1 MAITTDLERPR
12 NRSRPTDSGPTGLGV
27 AEARDRARDFRRAR
41 RHSLA
46 VRLLRTGLPIGAL
59 LLSAGYVA
67 VVLRTVGFG
76 SAIAQLPI
84 PRITAENLVMDN
96 PHYEGFNKDGGKYVV
111 DADAAQQDFASP
123 GVIKLK
129 GIRGKF
135 FQPDN
140 TRSDLTAV
148 SGVFDNKANRLE
160 LNEKI
165 KVVSTNGM
173 TADLTQATV
182 MTKAGTIEST
192 QPVRVSTPTAQVTAR
207 RMTVDQK
214 AKKVAFSEDVKTHV
228 AGQKE
233 GAPAPAKVKGAT
245 AGAAPALGSSGAPM
259 DVASDRLDIDD
270 AAGKALFT
278 GKVKAVQGT
287 DTVESERMLVAYER
301 AAGADGKPAPPSATE
316 GAPGAGKV
324 KTITIDTPVVLTRA
338 SGERVTAD
346 RADVDAARQVSVL
359 TGNVV
364 ITAPP
369 DRKVVSD
376 KAEVDQQQDTILL
389 TGAGVHITQ
398 GRNELHGRRVLVD
411 RAAKKTYVS
420 APAEGNAPPAHVT
433 ALLYQSKDPPAAGSK
448 KAAKPAPPAQPAE
461 GGFGMTG
468 FKSDPNAPINIDSET
483 LTVDDTAHKA
493 IFRTAVH
500 ATQGD
505 LSVNCEEM
513 TAYYTG
519 GTGLTVDPSAQTA
532 DGKPAGQLTKLE
544 CRKNVV
550 IVSKKGQKAQGDW
563 ADFDPKANTAVV
575 GGDVKLFDG
584 DSVVRGSRLTVDMTT
599 GVSNIDT
606 SGGDGA
612 GTAAAIAH
620 KPPKTTAGAEPV
632 VPQQKAGRPSAV
644 FYPRQVKDG
653 AAKALEK
660 ATSSWQSTTTP
671 EPKR

>member
-1 MAITTDLERPR
+1 MAITTDLERPSR
-12 NRSRPTDSGPTGLGV
+12 RSSRSGPTGLGE
-27 AEARDRARDFRRAR
+27 ADARDRVRDFRRAR

-46 VRLLRTGLPIGAL
+46 VRLMRIGLPIGAL

-67 VVLRTVGFG
+67 VVLRTVGIG
-76 SAIAQLPI
+76 SAIAKLPI

-111 DADAAQQDFASP
+111 DADAAQQDFALP

-129 GIRGKF
+129 GIRGQF
-135 FQPDN
+135 HQPDK
-140 TRSDLTAV
+140 TRTDLTAV

-165 KVVSTNGM
+165 KVVSSSGM
-173 TADLTQATV
+173 TADLTQATI

-192 QPVRVSTPTAQVTAR
+192 QPVRVSTPTAQVNAR

-228 AGQKE
+228 VGQRE
-233 GAPAPAKVKGAT
+233 GAPALAKAKPAPGA
-245 AGAAPALGSSGAPM
+245 GPALGASGAPM
-259 DVASDRLDIDD
+259 DVASDRLNIDD
-270 AAGKALFT
+270 VAATALFT

-287 DTVESERMLVAYER
+287 DTVESERMLVSYER
-301 AAGADGKPAPPSATE
+301 AAGADGKPAAPSAVA
-316 GAPGAGKV
+316 GSPGAGKV

-359 TGNVV
+359 SGNVV

-369 DRKVVSD
+369 DRKVTSD
-376 KAEVDQQQDTILL
+376 KAEIDQQHDTILL
-389 TGAGVHITQ
+389 TGAGVHVTQ

-411 RAAKKTYVS
+411 RAGKKTYVS
-420 APAEGNAPPAHVT
+420 APAEGNGPPAHVT
-433 ALLYQSKDPPAAGSK
+433 ALLYQGKEPAPGAAK
-448 KAAKPAPPAQPAE
+448 KAVKAAPAE
-461 GGFGMTG
+461 APGGFGMTG

-483 LTVDDTAHKA
+483 LTVDDIAHKA

-505 LSVNCEEM
+505 LAVDCEEM

-519 GTGLTVDPSAQTA
+519 STGLAADPAAQAA

-544 CRKNVV
+544 CRRNVV
-550 IVSKKGQKAQGDW
+550 VTSKKGQKAQGDW

-584 DSVVRGSRLTVDMTT
+584 DNVVRGTRLTVDMTT

-606 SGGDGA
+606 SAGEGA

-620 KPPKTTAGAEPV
+620 KPPKTAAGADPV

-644 FYPRQVKDG
+644 FFPRQAKDG